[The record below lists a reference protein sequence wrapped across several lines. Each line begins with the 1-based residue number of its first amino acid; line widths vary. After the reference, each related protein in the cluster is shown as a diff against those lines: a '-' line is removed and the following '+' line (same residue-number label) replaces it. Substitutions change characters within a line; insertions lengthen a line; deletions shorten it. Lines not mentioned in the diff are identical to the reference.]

1 MGYLEKAKKLVAKM
15 EDQPEQMHI
24 ESERRLV
31 AYSKVLSRNVVV
43 SWKVSNPKV
52 VYVNRIP
59 YTTEEIA
66 KLKGADPTGVRTVHL
81 LKKTFHGKIIDE
93 N

>member
-59 YTTEEIA
+59 YRAEEII
-66 KLKGADPTGVRTVHL
+66 KLKGASTKEARAVHL
-81 LKKTFHGKIIDE
+81 LKETFDGKIIGKG
-93 N
+93 

>member
-59 YTTEEIA
+59 YTTEEII
-66 KLKGADPTGVRTVHL
+66 KLKGAGPKDVRAVHL
-81 LKKTFHGKIIDE
+81 TKETFNGEITDKG
-93 N
+93 